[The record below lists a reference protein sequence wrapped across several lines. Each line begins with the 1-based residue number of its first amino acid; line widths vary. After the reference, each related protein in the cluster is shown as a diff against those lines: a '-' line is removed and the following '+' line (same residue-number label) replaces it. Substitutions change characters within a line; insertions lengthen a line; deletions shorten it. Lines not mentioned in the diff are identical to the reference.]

1 VSNRVCDVFYNL
13 LSVYIIVSSFHLSS
27 FVASIAV
34 FPTFSPTMG
43 KSAKKSNALSKSSK
57 VTTATSRFSGGSRTR
72 TIDRTEYGLTEAQS
86 FASAADTFAASTS
99 IEEVATLPPSE
110 EGPEI

>member
-1 VSNRVCDVFYNL
+1 
-13 LSVYIIVSSFHLSS
+13 
-27 FVASIAV
+27 
-34 FPTFSPTMG
+34 MG

-86 FASAADTFAASTS
+86 FASAADTFAAATS